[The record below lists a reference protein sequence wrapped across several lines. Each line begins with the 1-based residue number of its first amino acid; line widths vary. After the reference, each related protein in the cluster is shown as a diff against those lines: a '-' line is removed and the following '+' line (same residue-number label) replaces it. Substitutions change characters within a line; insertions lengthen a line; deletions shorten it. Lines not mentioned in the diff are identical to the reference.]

1 MAKNYNYYVIVGDNG
16 YGMSQDWSDILQA
29 AKYLRNE
36 WHRGFQTEE
45 EGYEYIKEQSMMRYA
60 LRSAGICDIDTLCAQ
75 KIVLLEDPEDPEPP
89 KATVATGRAVCTLGG
104 RLKSSHNFTRPVIQK
119 VNSLAEYLAQD
130 EEENEPADK
139 QQQKDKAELYKAFEA
154 WYSDQVHEKK

>member
-1 MAKNYNYYVIVGDNG
+1 MAKNYNYYVIIGDNG

-75 KIVLLEDPEDPEPP
+75 KIVLLEDPEAAEAP
-89 KATVATGRAVCTLGG
+89 KAPIATGRASRTLGG
-104 RLKSSHNFTRPVIQK
+104 RCKASHSFVRPVICK
-119 VNSLAEYLAQD
+119 GTSLAEYLAQD
-130 EEENEPADK
+130 AEEDAPADK
-139 QQQKDKAELYKAFEA
+139 QQKEKADLYKAFEA
-154 WYSDQVHEKK
+154 WYSDHMQEKK